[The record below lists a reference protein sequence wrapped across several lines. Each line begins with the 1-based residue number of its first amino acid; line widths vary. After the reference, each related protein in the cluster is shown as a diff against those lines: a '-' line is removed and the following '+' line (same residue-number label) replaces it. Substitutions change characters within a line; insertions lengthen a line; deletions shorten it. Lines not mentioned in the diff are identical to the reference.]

1 MIKTRVTVPMNDLI
15 IIIITMYIYH
25 ALINALNAHL
35 IHIHLNMMSLVSS
48 RNDPQLTDRFI
59 IYYR

>member
-1 MIKTRVTVPMNDLI
+1 
-15 IIIITMYIYH
+15 MYIYH
-25 ALINALNAHL
+25 ALINALSAHL